1 MGAQRLGGRVCVMK
15 SHGRKLLKR
24 QAGLSCGVMG
34 GGQAVL
40 VLERCYASLASPPES
55 AQCHSLPLMMSSH
68 LATVDLGRA
77 AELGA
82 CWG

>member
-1 MGAQRLGGRVCVMK
+1 MCHEIPWQEVAEEAGWV
-15 SHGRKLLKR
+15 KLW
-24 QAGLSCGVMG
+24 CNG